1 MLEDYLQKHALER
14 YMEHQDCFYLYL
26 KIKLLKK
33 FRTLPAI
40 DQDAVILANLNIEDS
55 DSRRVTSSPYDS
67 MEESQLWKSK
77 IIRKVLIQEEKI
89 LKMNRITKEQ
99 K

>member
-14 YMEHQDCFYLYL
+14 YMEHQDFFYLYL
-26 KIKLLKK
+26 KNKLLKK
-33 FRTLPAI
+33 FRTLPII

>member
-1 MLEDYLQKHALER
+1 MAEDYLQKHALER

-26 KIKLLKK
+26 KNKLLKK
-33 FRTLPAI
+33 FRTLSVI